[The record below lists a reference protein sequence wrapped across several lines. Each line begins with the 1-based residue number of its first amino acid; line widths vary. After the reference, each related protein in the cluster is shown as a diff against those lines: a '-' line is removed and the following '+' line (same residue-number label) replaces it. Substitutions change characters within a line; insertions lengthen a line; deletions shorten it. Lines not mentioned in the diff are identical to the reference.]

1 MRRRSAHLTRVLIES
16 VSSYS
21 PYKGARLNYKR
32 DYDTT
37 PIVNVDLHTLIDIR
51 IAIGTLYKRKEL
63 TNQEMLMLKY
73 VMLDGRLS
81 RRDISNMIQ
90 KDEGYYIDQR
100 TISRR
105 LDNAYFR
112 ISKELGFEFADS
124 RVFKMVAKQRGYPP
138 PYILSE
144 EEIDK
149 VQQIMEKV

>member
-1 MRRRSAHLTRVLIES
+1 
-16 VSSYS
+16 
-21 PYKGARLNYKR
+21 
-32 DYDTT
+32 
-37 PIVNVDLHTLIDIR
+37 
-51 IAIGTLYKRKEL
+51 
-63 TNQEMLMLKY
+63 
-73 VMLDGRLS
+73 
-81 RRDISNMIQ
+81 MIQ